1 MLFSA
6 DTWPG
11 LAAGTV
17 TRTYRSW
24 SRLQVRVGS
33 RYRVADMLL
42 EVDDVSRVAVADL
55 TDADARAAGA
65 VDRAALVR
73 RLKTA
78 EPTVWRIDLH
88 YVGPDDRI
96 ALRAD
101 DTLSAAQAAELRAR
115 LDRLDAHAIRPWTRR
130 TLLLIKEHPATVST
144 VLAEEMAMPRPDFKA
159 NVRKLKNL
167 GLTES
172 LDVGYRLSPRGRA
185 VLKGWSDAAAAARP
199 DSRRSGQSS
208 SS

>member
-17 TRTYRSW
+17 TRTYRTW

-33 RYRVADMLL
+33 RYRVAGMLL

-55 TDADARAAGA
+55 TDADAHAAGA
-65 VDRAALVR
+65 AHRAALVR

-78 EPTVWRIDLH
+78 ESTVWRIDLH

-101 DTLSAAQAAELRAR
+101 DRLSAAEVAGLRAR
-115 LDRLDAHAIRPWTRR
+115 LDRLDAHANRPWTRC
-130 TLLLIKEHPATVST
+130 TLQLIEAHPATVST
-144 VLAEEMAMPRPDFKA
+144 VLAEEMAMPRPEFKT

-172 LDVGYRLSPRGRA
+172 LDVGYRLSPRGQR
-185 VLKGWSDAAAAARP
+185 VLEGWSEADTAAP
-199 DSRRSGQSS
+199 PVSRRKA
-208 SS
+208 

>member
-17 TRTYRSW
+17 TRTYRTW
-24 SRLQVRVGS
+24 SKLQVRVGG
-33 RYRVADMLL
+33 RYRVGGMLL
-42 EVDDVSRVAVADL
+42 EVDAVRRVSVSRL
-55 TDADARAAGA
+55 TNADARAAGA
-65 VDRAALVR
+65 ADRAALVR
-73 RLKTA
+73 RLNPA
-78 EPTVWRIDLH
+78 QPTVWRIDLH

-101 DTLSAAQAAELRAR
+101 DTLSAAELGELRAR
-115 LDRLDAHAIRPWTRR
+115 LDGLDAHAPRPWTRR
-130 TLLLIKEHPATVST
+130 TLRLIEAHPATVST
-144 VLAEEMAMPRPDFKA
+144 VLAEEMAMARPDFKT

-172 LDVGYRLSPRGRA
+172 LDVGYRLSPRGQR
-185 VLKGWSDAAAAARP
+185 VLEGWP
-199 DSRRSGQSS
+199 DTADVATPSNSRR
-208 SS
+208 

>member
-17 TRTYRSW
+17 TRTYRTW
-24 SRLQVRVGS
+24 SKLQVRVGS
-33 RYRVADMLL
+33 RYRVAGMLL
-42 EVDDVSRVAVADL
+42 EVDNVSRVAVADL
-55 TDADARAAGA
+55 TDADAHAAGA
-65 VDRAALVR
+65 ADRAALLR

-78 EPTVWRIDLH
+78 QPTVWRIDLH

-101 DTLSAAQAAELRAR
+101 DALSAAEVAGLWAR
-115 LDRLDAHAIRPWTRR
+115 LDRFDAHATRPWTRR
-130 TLLLIKEHPATVST
+130 TLQLIQAHPATVST
-144 VLAEEMAMPRPDFKA
+144 VLAEEMAMPRPEFKT

-172 LDVGYRLSPRGRA
+172 LDVGYRLSPRGHR
-185 VLKGWSDAAAAARP
+185 VLEGWSDTDATARP
-199 DSRRSGQSS
+199 DSRRKA
-208 SS
+208 

>member
-17 TRTYRSW
+17 TRTYRTW

-33 RYRVADMLL
+33 RYRVAGMSL

-55 TDADARAAGA
+55 TDADAHASGA
-65 VDRAALVR
+65 DDRAALVR

-101 DTLSAAQAAELRAR
+101 DTLNAAEMAGLRAR
-115 LDRLDAHAIRPWTRR
+115 LERFDAHAKRPWTRR
-130 TLLLIKEHPATVST
+130 TLQLIEAHPATVST
-144 VLAEEMAMPRPDFKA
+144 VLAEEMAMPRPEFKT

-172 LDVGYRLSPRGRA
+172 LDVGYRLSPRGQR
-185 VLKGWSDAAAAARP
+185 VLEGWSDAEAAARP
-199 DSRRSGQSS
+199 VSRRKA
-208 SS
+208 

>member
-6 DTWPG
+6 DTWLG

-17 TRTYRSW
+17 TRTYRTW

-33 RYRVADMLL
+33 RYRVAGMLL

-55 TDADARAAGA
+55 TDADAGAAGA
-65 VDRAALVR
+65 ADRAALLR

-78 EPTVWRIDLH
+78 QPTVWRIDLH

-101 DTLSAAQAAELRAR
+101 DTLSAAEVAGLWAR
-115 LDRLDAHAIRPWTRR
+115 LDRLDAHAARPWTRR
-130 TLLLIKEHPATVST
+130 TLQLIQAHPATVST
-144 VLAEEMAMPRPDFKA
+144 VLAEEMAMPRPEFKT

-172 LDVGYRLSPRGRA
+172 LDVGYRLSPRGHR
-185 VLKGWSDAAAAARP
+185 VLEGRSDTDAIARS
-199 DSRRSGQSS
+199 DSRRKA
-208 SS
+208 

>member
-24 SRLQVRVGS
+24 SRLQVRVGG
-33 RYRVADMLL
+33 RYRVGGMLL
-42 EVDDVSRVAVADL
+42 EVDDVRRVPVSRL
-55 TDADARAAGA
+55 TNADARAAGA
-65 VDRAALVR
+65 VDRATLVR

-101 DTLSAAQAAELRAR
+101 NALTPGEVAELCSR
-115 LDRLDAHAIRPWTRR
+115 LDRLDAHAVRPWTRR
-130 TLLLIKEHPATVST
+130 TLQLIDAHPATVST

-172 LDVGYRLSPRGRA
+172 LEVGYRLSPRGRK
-185 VLKGWSDAAAAARP
+185 VLESWSNLLFD
-199 DSRRSGQSS
+199 
-208 SS
+208 

>member
-17 TRTYRSW
+17 TRTYRTW
-24 SRLQVRVGS
+24 SRLQVRVGC
-33 RYRVADMLL
+33 RYRVAGMLL
-42 EVDDVSRVAVADL
+42 EVDDVSRVAVAEL
-55 TDADARAAGA
+55 TDADAHAAGA
-65 VDRAALVR
+65 ADRGALVR

-78 EPTVWRIDLH
+78 QPTVWRVDLH

-101 DTLSAAQAAELRAR
+101 DRLSAAEVARLRAR
-115 LDRLDAHAIRPWTRR
+115 LERLDAHAKRPWTRR
-130 TLLLIKEHPATVST
+130 TMQLIEAHPATVST
-144 VLAEEMAMPRPDFKA
+144 VLAEEMAMPRPEFKT

-172 LDVGYRLSPRGRA
+172 LDVGYRLSPRGQR
-185 VLKGWSDAAAAARP
+185 VLEGWSEADAAARP
-199 DSRRSGQSS
+199 V
-208 SS
+208 

>member
-17 TRTYRSW
+17 TRTYRTW

-33 RYRVADMLL
+33 RYRVAGMLL

-55 TDADARAAGA
+55 TDADAHAAGA
-65 VDRAALVR
+65 AHLAALVR

-78 EPTVWRIDLH
+78 ESTVWRIDLH

-101 DTLSAAQAAELRAR
+101 DRLSAAEVAGLRAR
-115 LDRLDAHAIRPWTRR
+115 LDRLDAHANRPWTRC
-130 TLLLIKEHPATVST
+130 TLQLIEAHPATVST
-144 VLAEEMAMPRPDFKA
+144 VLAEEMAMPRPEFKT

-172 LDVGYRLSPRGRA
+172 LEVGYRLSPRGQR
-185 VLKGWSDAAAAARP
+185 VLEGWSEADTAAP
-199 DSRRSGQSS
+199 PVSRRKA
-208 SS
+208 

>member
-6 DTWPG
+6 DAWPG

-17 TRTYRSW
+17 TRTYRTW

-33 RYRVADMLL
+33 RYRVAGMLL
-42 EVDDVSRVAVADL
+42 EVDDVSRAAVADL

-65 VDRAALVR
+65 VDRAALVQ

-101 DTLSAAQAAELRAR
+101 DTLSAAEVAELRAR
-115 LDRLDAHAIRPWTRR
+115 LVRLDAHAPRPWTRR
-130 TLLLIKEHPATVST
+130 TLQLIEAHPATVST

-172 LDVGYRLSPRGRA
+172 LGVGYRLSPRGQK
-185 VLKGWSDAAAAARP
+185 VLEGWSDADPVAP
-199 DSRRSGQSS
+199 SSRRKA
-208 SS
+208 

>member
-17 TRTYRSW
+17 TRTYRTW
-24 SRLQVRVGS
+24 SKLQVRVGG
-33 RYRVADMLL
+33 RYRVAGMLL
-42 EVDDVSRVAVADL
+42 EVDDVGRVAVSDL
-55 TDADARAAGA
+55 TDLDARAAGA

-101 DTLSAAQAAELRAR
+101 DTLSAVDVAGLRAR
-115 LDRLDAHAIRPWTRR
+115 LDRLDAHATRPWTRR
-130 TLLLIKEHPATVST
+130 TLQLIEAHPATVST
-144 VLAEEMAMPRPDFKA
+144 VLAEEMAMPRPDFKT

-172 LDVGYRLSPRGRA
+172 LDVGYRLSPRGQK
-185 VLKGWSDAAAAARP
+185 VLEGWSDAADAATRP
-199 DSRRSGQSS
+199 NSRRKA
-208 SS
+208 